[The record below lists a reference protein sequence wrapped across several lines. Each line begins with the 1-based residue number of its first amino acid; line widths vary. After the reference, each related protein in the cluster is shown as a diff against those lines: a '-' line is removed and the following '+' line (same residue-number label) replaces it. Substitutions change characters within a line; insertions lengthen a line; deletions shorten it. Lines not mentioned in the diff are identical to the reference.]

1 VIVDAS
7 AVLAIIFREPGH
19 ERLIDVLSGATGVA
33 IAAPTLLEATIVAS
47 SRLRRD
53 ASNLIRNVLTELEI
67 EVVPFGEEH
76 ARTALAAWLRYG
88 KGRHRAALNFGDCIS
103 YAVAQRAG
111 APLLCV
117 GNDFQKTDLTLA

>member
-1 VIVDAS
+1 MIVDAS
-7 AVLAIIFREPGH
+7 ALLAIIFREPGY
-19 ERLIDVLSGATGVA
+19 ERLIDLLSGATAAA

-53 ASNLIRNVLTELEI
+53 ASNLIRNVLAELEI
-67 EVVPFGEEH
+67 EVVPFGEDH
-76 ARTALAAWLRYG
+76 ARTALTAWLRFG

-111 APLLCV
+111 LPLLCV